1 MIRGTTPTHIFLLP
15 EELNPGS
22 FAEIFITY
30 AQLGCVVAEKERND
44 MTITG
49 REVRVTLSQ
58 EETLKLLPGT
68 VEIQMR
74 VKTVSGNVF
83 ASGIVK
89 TTVDK
94 VLKGGVI

>member
-15 EELNPGS
+15 EDLDPGS
-22 FAEIFITY
+22 FSEMYITY
-30 AQLGCVVAEKERND
+30 AQLGSVVTEKERND
-44 MTITG
+44 MTIIG
-49 REVRVTLSQ
+49 HEVRVTLSQ
-58 EETLKLLPGT
+58 EETLRLLPGT

-74 VKTVSGNVF
+74 VKTVSGSVF
-83 ASGIVK
+83 ASGIVE